1 MNSFI
6 LAGGELQKRG
16 LALVHGLKTE
26 SMNGM
31 IVVTERLAVDGE
43 LYKGAIVSIG
53 SAVAWRCSGTN
64 LQAKIDGVLTPSG
77 AFAHAL
83 FLAKNLIPIKPEA
96 EPKLITVER
105 EVTA

>member
-1 MNSFI
+1 MNTFI
-6 LAGGELQKRG
+6 AAGGKLVAGG

-53 SAVAWRCSGTN
+53 SEIAWRCSGSN
-64 LQAKIDGVLTPSG
+64 LQAKIDGVLTPAG
-77 AFAHAL
+77 AFGHAL
-83 FLAKNLIPIKPEA
+83 FLAKNLTPIMPEA
-96 EPKLITVER
+96 EPKLITFER
-105 EVTA
+105 WVLV